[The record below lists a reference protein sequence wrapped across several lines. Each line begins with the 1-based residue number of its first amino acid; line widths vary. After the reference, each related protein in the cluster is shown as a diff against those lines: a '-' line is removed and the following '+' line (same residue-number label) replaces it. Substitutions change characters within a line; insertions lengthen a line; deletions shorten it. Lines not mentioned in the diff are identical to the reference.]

1 MAHFTYLALLVA
13 CLLGTAPLEIV
24 LRVRV
29 YVRWRRLGLAL
40 APTVLLFGVWDVYA
54 IKAGHWSY
62 DPARITGLRL
72 PGALPVEELLFF
84 VVVPTCAILTLE
96 AVRARRP
103 GWTIGDE
110 AAG

>member
-1 MAHFTYLALLVA
+1 MAHLSYLALLAA

-24 LRVRV
+24 LRVGV
-29 YVRWRRLGLAL
+29 YARWRRLVSAL
-40 APTVLLFGVWDVYA
+40 APTVLLFGLWDVYA
-54 IKAGHWSY
+54 IGQGHWSY
-62 DPARITGLRL
+62 DPDMITGLRL

-96 AVRARRP
+96 AVRTRRP

-110 AAG
+110 APA